1 MPPMLPGPSRVP
13 PLAPPPP
20 LGVVIDGSRK
30 VLING
35 LPACRPGDTILEAAG
50 GGDPIAVALPR
61 VITAT
66 VQAPATFKMNE
77 EEDQCPC

>member
-1 MPPMLPGPSRVP
+1 MTPMLPGPSRVP

-35 LPACRPGDTILEAAG
+35 LPACRLGDTIFEAAG
-50 GGDPIAVALPR
+50 GPDPIAVAFPR
-61 VITAT
+61 VIVVS
-66 VQAPATFKMNE
+66 VQAPAAFKMNE